1 MLILAQNQKEQP
13 VPYTFRA
20 TNISV
25 YTFEEVLYHSYTHFK
40 DSADDIT
47 TEEFLA
53 WATAIGLGY
62 IAARIRDEIV
72 PLESF
77 TEKLT
82 GFLTLIEYFDDDE
95 IEELREK
102 LTYWENRREWERL
115 KERADLAAGSSPAR
129 AYALYKRALLH
140 GENADILNN
149 MGVCLMQMRKFDE
162 AYTCLAKSYQL
173 CDRHSS
179 RAGVIVFSLAEAA
192 IYSRNFDAAQEIL
205 DRLQKAKNPQTD
217 KIFYLYGELNLALG
231 DTKTPV
237 KYFEQAFDER
247 PQPLYAYR
255 LADAYL
261 SLRMF
266 DKALRSLDNL
276 SAVFSEI
283 KRDSSFL
290 RKQAEVNAKAQNL
303 PTAIRLIEKAVV
315 FDKNNIEL
323 WVDLAMYYRVNYDV
337 VKAQSA
343 VAAALALDDTDERAL
358 LENARIKK
366 ALGRT
371 RDYQEGIKTVLLSLK
386 KRYREFIKTDE
397 EV

>member
-205 DRLQKAKNPQTD
+205 DKLQKAKNPQTD

-366 ALGRT
+366 NT
-371 RDYQEGIKTVLLSLK
+371 R
-386 KRYREFIKTDE
+386 
-397 EV
+397 